1 MLARWSSGPDA
12 ASNALTARRA
22 STSAGRTFGRNTVLE
37 RLGLTVAVALH
48 ATGPGSGGGGAG
60 GGRGGGGSATPGG
73 ADAAAGGG
81 EGAPTGAGGA
91 SPSAR
96 DADRRWLARRP
107 SSSVIRPNTASS
119 GATLPTA
126 TPNRPSQCSGVTPGL
141 T

>member
-12 ASNALTARRA
+12 ASNAVTARRA
-22 STSAGRTFGRNTVLE
+22 STSAGRTFGRNTLLE
-37 RLGLTVAVALH
+37 RA
-48 ATGPGSGGGGAG
+48 GPTASEGGGEGAATKT
-60 GGRGGGGSATPGG
+60 GSDGV
-73 ADAAAGGG
+73 AGGG
-81 EGAPTGAGGA
+81 EGAATGAGGT

-96 DADRRWLARRP
+96 DTDRRWLARRP